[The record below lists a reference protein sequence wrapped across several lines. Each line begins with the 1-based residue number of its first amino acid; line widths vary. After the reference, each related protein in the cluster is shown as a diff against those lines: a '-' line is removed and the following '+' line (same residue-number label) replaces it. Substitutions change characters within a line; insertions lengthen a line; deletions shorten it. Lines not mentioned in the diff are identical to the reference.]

1 MNVKRLMLILSF
13 ILLEICTLS
22 AATHLTIELNTWE
35 KISFTLADKPI
46 ITFGN
51 GELIINGDAE
61 TSYAIRDIKG
71 YYFTEDK
78 DNGIENQLAN
88 KLRIIK
94 IDENTI
100 QVQNANVS
108 TKVSLV
114 GSSGIVLSTMVVDAS
129 GNAIISIPQEKGVY
143 ILTVADKS
151 LKIIKK

>member
-1 MNVKRLMLILSF
+1 MHTQCSDTSYDRV
-13 ILLEICTLS
+13 EYP
-22 AATHLTIELNTWE
+22 E

-94 IDENTI
+94 IDEI
-100 QVQNANVS
+100 QSKYKTQMHQQKSPLSDPLVS
-108 TKVSLV
+108 YYLQW
-114 GSSGIVLSTMVVDAS
+114 L
-129 GNAIISIPQEKGVY
+129 
-143 ILTVADKS
+143 
-151 LKIIKK
+151 